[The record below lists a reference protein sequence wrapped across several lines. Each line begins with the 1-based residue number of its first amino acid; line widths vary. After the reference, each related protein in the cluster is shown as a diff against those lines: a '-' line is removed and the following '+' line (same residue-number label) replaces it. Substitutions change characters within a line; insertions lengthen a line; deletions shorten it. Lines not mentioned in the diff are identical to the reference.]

1 VFTPIHG
8 TGSIM
13 TVPMLKRLGFPHDL
27 VPEQERQDGR
37 FPTVDSPNPENAEA
51 LDMAMKRADE
61 TNANLVAATDPD
73 ADRMGIAARGRD
85 GKLHLLTGNQIGSLL
100 CWYRTK
106 TLFDQGVLTD
116 QNKGN
121 ACLIKTFVT
130 TDLQKA
136 IAESYG
142 LACVET
148 LTGFKYIGAK
158 LSKYESQLPE
168 DARKNYLD
176 LSEEETRKL
185 RLEHSTFFVCGG
197 EESYGYLGADFVR
210 DKDANMS
217 VVMIAEVA
225 MYADSQGLTLPEL
238 MDQLYQE
245 FGYYTEKNRSIY
257 MEGAEGASK
266 IKRLIRSYSDA
277 PPENLA
283 GMAVEGIKNYGEED
297 FRDIEGDPIPKE
309 RMLIFDLTGGF
320 KVAVRPSGTEPKIK
334 YYLFGVEK
342 PPEGGKLS
350 PTDLEAA
357 KERVRGRIDEVWETL
372 RKDAEDRLT

>member
-1 VFTPIHG
+1 
-8 TGSIM
+8 M

-85 GKLHLLTGNQIGSLL
+85 GKLQLLTGNQIGSLL

-116 QNKGN
+116 QNKDN

-168 DARKNYLD
+168 EARKNYLE
-176 LSEEETRKL
+176 LSEQETRKL
-185 RLEHSTFFVCGG
+185 RLEHSTYFVCGG

-238 MDQLYQE
+238 MDQLYQQ
-245 FGYYTEKNRSIY
+245 FGYYTEKNGSIY

-266 IKRLIRSYSDA
+266 IKRLIKSYSDS

-334 YYLFGVEK
+334 YYMFGVEK
-342 PPEGGKLS
+342 PPEAGKLS
-350 PTDLEAA
+350 ATDLEAA
-357 KERVRGRIDEVWETL
+357 KERVRGRIDELWATL
-372 RKDAEDRLT
+372 QQDADDRLK